1 MKRDFKKELKEL
13 YSASAKKCA
22 FVTVPEMNF
31 IMADGAGDPNNNP
44 SFQEAVEALFS
55 VSYTIKFAVK
65 KAGGGDF
72 AVMPLEGLWWADG
85 PFDNKKRDNWLWT
98 AMIMQP
104 PHVTA
109 QTFND
114 ALKTAAA
121 KKELP
126 GLARLRF
133 EKYAEGKAAQLLHIG
148 PFSTEP
154 ATIRAL
160 DGFIAENGYERSGKH
175 HEIYLTDMRRT
186 APEKLKT
193 IIRHPMMLVKRQ
205 T

>member
-1 MKRDFKKELKEL
+1 MKRDLKKELKEM

-22 FVTVPEMNF
+22 FVTAPEMNF
-31 IMADGAGDPNNNP
+31 IMADGRGDPNNNP
-44 SFQEAVEALFS
+44 SFQEAVEALFA

-72 AVMPLEGLWWADG
+72 AVMPLEGLWWSDG
-85 PFDNKKRDNWLWT
+85 PFDMKNRGNWLWT

-104 PHVTA
+104 PHVTS
-109 QTFND
+109 QTFNA

-121 KKELP
+121 KKDLP
-126 GLARLRF
+126 GLVRLRF
-133 EKYAEGKAAQLLHIG
+133 EPFTEGYAAQILHTG
-148 PFSTEP
+148 SFSTEP
-154 ATIRAL
+154 PTVRAL
-160 DGFIAENGYERSGKH
+160 DGFIAENGCEQSGKH

-193 IIRHPMMLVKRQ
+193 IIRHPVTLVKRQ

>member
-1 MKRDFKKELKEL
+1 MKNDLKKELKEL

-22 FVTVPEMNF
+22 FVTAPEMNF
-31 IMADGAGDPNNNP
+31 IMVDGTGDPNNNP
-44 SFQEAVEALFS
+44 SFQEAVETLFAI
-55 VSYTIKFAVK
+55 SYTIKFAVK
-65 KAGGGDF
+65 KGGGGDF

-85 PFDNKKRDNWLWT
+85 PFDMEKRGNWLWT

-121 KKELP
+121 KKDLP
-126 GLARLRF
+126 GIARLRF
-133 EKYAEGKAAQLLHIG
+133 EKFAEGYAAQLLHIG
-148 PFSTEP
+148 PFSTELP
-154 ATIRAL
+154 TVRTL
-160 DGFIAENGYERSGKH
+160 DDFIAEHGCEQSGKH

-186 APEKLKT
+186 APAKLKT
-193 IIRHPMMLVKRQ
+193 IIRHPVKRAG
-205 T
+205 TRK